1 MNNYQCTMSQLRP
14 SNELMEK
21 LMNNQTK
28 ITRHRRLTKPLLIAA
43 VIMAL
48 LVCGIL
54 GANAATNGALFK
66 GVSLILNGENVDINR
81 YATSDSYIDDEGNVK
96 ITLGKVAILSMFWL
110 KRVKFYIQMLKSEQI
125 LRLFRHIS
133 VKA

>member
-48 LVCGIL
+48 LVCGML

-66 GVSLILNGENVDINR
+66 GVSLILNGEKVDINR

-96 ITLGKVAILSMFWL
+96 ITLDLSE
-110 KRVKFYIQMLKSEQI
+110 VSEDNGGGFGMEI
-125 LRLFRHIS
+125 EANEDGDTELSII
-133 VKA
+133 VDNNG

>member
-1 MNNYQCTMSQLRP
+1 MSQLRP

-21 LMNNQTK
+21 LLNNQTE
-28 ITRHRRLTKPLLIAA
+28 ITRHRRLTKPILIAA

-48 LVCGIL
+48 LVCGML

-66 GVSLILNGENVDINR
+66 GVSLILNGEKVDINR

-96 ITLGKVAILSMFWL
+96 ITLDLSE
-110 KRVKFYIQMLKSEQI
+110 VSEDNGGGFGMEI
-125 LRLFRHIS
+125 EANEDGDTELSII
-133 VKA
+133 VDNNG

>member
-21 LMNNQTK
+21 LMNNQMK
-28 ITRHRRLTKPLLIAA
+28 NTRHRRLTKPLLIAA

-66 GVSLILNGENVDINR
+66 GVSLILNGEKVDINR

-96 ITLGKVAILSMFWL
+96 ITLDLSD
-110 KRVKFYIQMLKSEQI
+110 VSEDNGGGFGMEI
-125 LRLFRHIS
+125 EANEDGDTELSII
-133 VKA
+133 VDNNG

>member
-1 MNNYQCTMSQLRP
+1 MNNYQSTMSQLRP

-21 LMNNQTK
+21 LLNNQTE
-28 ITRHRRLTKPLLIAA
+28 ITRHRRLTKPILIAA

-48 LVCGIL
+48 LVCGML

-66 GVSLILNGENVDINR
+66 GVSLILNGEKVDINR

-96 ITLGKVAILSMFWL
+96 ITLDLSE
-110 KRVKFYIQMLKSEQI
+110 VSEDNGGGFGLEI
-125 LRLFRHIS
+125 EANENGDTELSII
-133 VKA
+133 VDNDG

>member
-66 GVSLILNGENVDINR
+66 GVSLILNGEKVDINR

-96 ITLGKVAILSMFWL
+96 ITLDLSE
-110 KRVKFYIQMLKSEQI
+110 VSEDNGGGFGMEI
-125 LRLFRHIS
+125 EANEDGDTELSIIVDS
-133 VKA
+133 NG